1 MRFSERTLF
10 PCPAILSGVL
20 FLNNCVPHR
29 SLENH
34 SDKIRWSLD
43 LRWQDSNLP
52 NGFFGLKDNVV
63 MRKEG
68 DPGYEIDWTTFVNVD
83 RTQLQEKDVGYDGGT
98 ISFYYTQTL
107 HTL

>member
-1 MRFSERTLF
+1 MREGCYLLPPF

-34 SDKIRWSLD
+34 SDKVRWSLD
-43 LRWQDSNLP
+43 LRWQNPNMP
-52 NGFFGLKDNVV
+52 NGFYGLKDNVV

-68 DPGYEIDWTTFVNVD
+68 DPSYEIDWSSFATVD
-83 RTQLQEKDVGYDGGT
+83 RHQLQERHIDHDGGST
-98 ISFYYTQTL
+98 PDKI
-107 HTL
+107 

>member
-1 MRFSERTLF
+1 MRFDERTLF
-10 PCPAILSGVL
+10 PCPAIFSGVL

-63 MRKEG
+63 MCKEG
-68 DPGYEIDWTTFVNVD
+68 DPGYEIDWTSFANVD

-98 ISFYYTQTL
+98 ISFYSTQTL